1 MFVRDCVKFEQ
12 WVCSEGK
19 GGTHR
24 FILSFFSSK
33 TRSGY
38 YLIIK
43 STKIFTS
50 Y

>member
-1 MFVRDCVKFEQ
+1 M
-12 WVCSEGK
+12 CSEGK
-19 GGTHR
+19 EGTHR

-33 TRSGY
+33 THCGY
-38 YLIIK
+38 YLTIK